1 VSNDSE
7 LIQKRQEVKAEIL
20 VLKEQIPS
28 ARIFN
33 KLGKAFTPK
42 VLKLLSK

>member
-1 VSNDSE
+1 MGSDSE

-20 VLKEQIPS
+20 ALKERIPS
-28 ARIFN
+28 ARIFDQ
-33 KLGKAFTPK
+33 LGKAFTPK